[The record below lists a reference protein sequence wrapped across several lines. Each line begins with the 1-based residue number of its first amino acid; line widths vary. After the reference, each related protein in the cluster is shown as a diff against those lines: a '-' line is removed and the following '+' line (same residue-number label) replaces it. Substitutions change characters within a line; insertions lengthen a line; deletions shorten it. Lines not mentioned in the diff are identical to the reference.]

1 MSIAGNL
8 VINLM
13 GNTQHLNR
21 ALTRSA
27 SRIRAFS
34 ATSSRSLTSF
44 GTTAAATFAAVG
56 AGAARARSALGNV
69 AMAMSG
75 GIAVGTGLAFRNLVK
90 FDDAIRAAGA
100 RARASASEL
109 EMMRDHARELGRT
122 SSFTQTQVAQMMGG
136 LSKGGF
142 EVKQTL
148 GGMTKAVMDLTRAAG
163 TDGEMAA
170 SLLGDSIGVFNLK
183 ASDSSKVA
191 SVLAGVLNRT
201 RMDVNDLA
209 DGFKFAAKTGADLGM
224 SFSDTIAVMGTLA
237 QAGLRGSLAGTAI
250 RKIGQITV
258 SEVGKIRKEFG
269 ITFKETKNGTVNVIE
284 NFEILSKSLQGLT
297 RTDRLSKFFEA
308 FGIRGAQAASS
319 LADSAISTKALATE
333 LKGVFEAGTEA
344 ATTAAAM
351 DDGIGGSMRRLLS
364 SAEEFGDMWA
374 SAFVK
379 PVEDGIEA
387 MRDFT
392 TESSNFLKTEGIPN
406 MQAGMGQTA
415 AAGYGIWEGLVK
427 YGPSLAESFILGMA
441 EVTDNKLNEWGLGK
455 ESNEQRHRKFLQD
468 KAAREKAPKDFLGGT
483 LGPKQ
488 IANRKALS
496 AANDKVRNGLTRF
509 VSWLGTFIPSLPR
522 PGGGL
527 QNVPAGWKPTL
538 PMTAAER
545 VERDDIRRRFA
556 EARAREKPQPK
567 RSDPFR
573 DVVDPHKQQ
582 RIFQGIWEKFIG
594 FSGKRYREIHDNAQ
608 AKAAAE
614 ATKGNELA
622 DKFKDFNLP
631 EETVKAEADA
641 RARIASPG
649 RSGQVF
655 GLQDVIRQMER
666 QGADKRDIRAMIRVQ
681 EKLRWEMEKL
691 RHAKEKTVR
700 VEIAPEE

>member
-1 MSIAGNL
+1 MAIAGNL

-34 ATSSRSLTSF
+34 ATSQRSLTSF
-44 GTTAAATFAAVG
+44 STTATATFAAVG

-69 AMAMSG
+69 ALAMSG

-100 RARASASEL
+100 RARASAGEL

-142 EVKQTL
+142 KVKQTL

-170 SLLGDSIGVFNLK
+170 RLLGDSIGVFNLK

-224 SFSDTIAVMGTLA
+224 KFHETIAVMGTLA

-258 SEVGKIRKEFG
+258 SEVGKVRKEFG

-319 LADSAISTKALATE
+319 LADSAISTKALAKE
-333 LKGVFEAGTEA
+333 LKEVYDTGTEA

-364 SAEEFGDMWA
+364 AAEEFGDMWA
-374 SAFVK
+374 SSFVK

-392 TESSNFLKTEGIPN
+392 TESSKFLKVKGIPD

-415 AAGYGIWEGLVK
+415 AAGSGIWEGLVK

-509 VSWLGTFIPSLPR
+509 VSWLGTFVPSLPR

-527 QNVPAGWKPTL
+527 QNVPAGWKPKQ
-538 PMTAAER
+538 TAAER
-545 VERDDIRRRFA
+545 EELQRLRGRLAEDRERW
-556 EARAREKPQPK
+556 KPQPK
-567 RSDPFR
+567 RSDPFS
-573 DVVDPHKQQ
+573 DMVDPHKQQ
-582 RIFQGIWEKFIG
+582 KIFQGIWGKFIG
-594 FSGKRYREIHDNAQ
+594 FSGKRYRETHDNAQ

-622 DKFKDFNLP
+622 DKFKPPFSLQ
-631 EETVKAEADA
+631 EETVAVESAA

-655 GLQDVIRQMER
+655 GMQDVIRQMER
-666 QGADKRDIRAMIRVQ
+666 QGADKRDIRAMIRSQ
-681 EKLRWEMEKL
+681 EKLRWEMNKL